1 MSQNPLTYPGSYPSQ
16 PSKPSPIKPQLAAA
30 LASLEVQ
37 LDQEL
42 ARYRRT
48 RPQGMRTP
56 VFGANPPSF
65 VVDNPNLAANPEN
78 QAATSQALATDLPTP
93 PSFTEVN
100 ENSSIDSNRESKL
113 PPTEIPGTNL
123 NISTPPQTET
133 NPNIETNSFPSAELN
148 PELEP
153 QNLATAP
160 TQETQLNS
168 AGIVPVSKTNNNSTS
183 KDTKFAVP
191 GTSEPDDYLES
202 SEALLR
208 SLTESEPQSPSSSQQ
223 NQKNNSLLS
232 PLGIGSML
240 LLVVA
245 SAILGMVLF
254 QPKFIPELNF
264 SKLFP
269 RNQTNSS
276 ENNPSSGANSAPVE
290 PQLTPVPQ
298 YPNLANDEFP
308 EVKNPNDIV
317 GLTPKPSPTSPP
329 VVNQQPN
336 PVTQPVAPAQ
346 PINPVPPTPPQPTVQ
361 PTPQPQPITDADLK
375 PSPNGM
381 YQFVVENQGET
392 ALANARKIVPD
403 AYLSRDRKYIHVGAV
418 STKERA
424 KKLLAELKA
433 KGLDVRPYQP

>member
-1 MSQNPLTYPGSYPSQ
+1 MSQNPLTYPGSYPS
-16 PSKPSPIKPQLAAA
+16 PATKPSAIKPQLAAA
-30 LASLEVQ
+30 LGSLEVQ

-48 RPQGMRTP
+48 RPTGMRTP
-56 VFGANPPSF
+56 LFGANPPSF
-65 VVDNPNLAANPEN
+65 VVDNSNLAANSGN
-78 QAATSQALATDLPTP
+78 HVATSQPPETGSPTP
-93 PSFTEVN
+93 SSFTEVT
-100 ENSSIDSNRESKL
+100 ENSPIDSNRESKL
-113 PPTEIPGTNL
+113 PPTEIPGTNR

-133 NPNIETNSFPSAELN
+133 NPEIEANSFP
-148 PELEP
+148 PEEFNSESEP
-153 QNLATAP
+153 Q
-160 TQETQLNS
+160 TQANS
-168 AGIVPVSKTNNNSTS
+168 ASIVPVAKTNGNNPTS
-183 KDTKFAVP
+183 PEAKFAVP
-191 GTSEPDDYLES
+191 RTSEPDDYLES

-208 SLTESEPQSPSSSQQ
+208 SLAESEPQSQANSQQ

-240 LLVVA
+240 LLLVA
-245 SAILGMVLF
+245 SAILGIVLF

-264 SKLFP
+264 SKLFS
-269 RNQTNSS
+269 RSQTNTG
-276 ENNPSSGANSAPVE
+276 ENNPSTEANSAPVE

-308 EVKNPNDIV
+308 EVKNPNDVV
-317 GLTPKPSPTSPP
+317 GLTPKPAPISPP

-336 PVTQPVAPAQ
+336 PVAEPVAPVQ
-346 PINPVPPTPPQPTVQ
+346 PINPVSPTTEQPTTQ
-361 PTPQPQPITDADLK
+361 PTTQPAPITDADLK

-403 AYLSRDRKYIHVGAV
+403 AYLSSDRKYIHVGAV
-418 STKERA
+418 SNQERA

-433 KGLDVRPYQP
+433 KGLDARPYQP